1 MFAGANVVNHD
12 DAGRCR
18 NPDTLAKL
26 QAAQK
31 ELKSA
36 DEDAYVNME
45 ASNEEKD
52 AGNAA
57 FKAAKWAHSLF
68 AGLITVRE
76 SLLMDL
82 YCADKR

>member
-1 MFAGANVVNHD
+1 MDVVLAMPVVVVYRWRTGWWGRSRGANILD
-12 DAGRCR
+12 GGLCR

-45 ASNEEKD
+45 KSNEEKD

-57 FKAAKWAHSLF
+57 FKAAK
-68 AGLITVRE
+68 
-76 SLLMDL
+76 
-82 YCADKR
+82 